1 MTLFDAP
8 SREVCTSRRLA
19 TNTPLQALVGLN
31 DPIFQEAALGFGR
44 RIQGL
49 SGDERA
55 QLAEGFRLLTGR
67 APSML
72 EVQRLQNTLD
82 QARRHYADR
91 PEEAAAFVAA
101 FAEARRIEVD
111 REMSAEEESAWA
123 LVASV
128 LLNLDEVLCRG

>member
-1 MTLFDAP
+1 M
-8 SREVCTSRRLA
+8 
-19 TNTPLQALVGLN
+19 GLN

-49 SGDERA
+49 SGDERE
-55 QLAEGFRLLTGR
+55 QLSEAFRLVTGR
-67 APSML
+67 GPSVL
-72 EVQRLQNTLD
+72 EVQRLQDTLH

-91 PEEAAAFVAA
+91 PEEAADFLAA
-101 FAEARRIEVD
+101 FEEARRVEAARD
-111 REMSAEEESAWA
+111 MSAGEESAWA

>member
-1 MTLFDAP
+1 
-8 SREVCTSRRLA
+8 
-19 TNTPLQALVGLN
+19 
-31 DPIFQEAALGFGR
+31 
-44 RIQGL
+44 L

-72 EVQRLQNTLD
+72 EVQRLQDTLG

-91 PEEAAAFVAA
+91 PEEAMAFVAA
-101 FAEARRIEVD
+101 FAEARRGDVGRD
-111 REMSAEEESAWA
+111 MSAEEESAWA